1 MTNTLRCSWSVK
13 KGWRS
18 LSAGFNHY
26 LKGKFLFF
34 GPQWE
39 MLAHLAE
46 EEILHHGFPL
56 ATIPMKPR
64 GASYVLC
71 IFDVDRSRTGEL
83 RKRFEEDYEDGEI
96 VFRGWKYSDGITWK
110 GGNLTREQFLHAQ
123 EAARR
128 ARPAR
133 PSGDLQLGRRRGS
146 TSVPAPH
153 SFLPP
158 DEALFGPHPPEIA
171 LGLDPEPVF

>member
-56 ATIPMKPR
+56 ATIPMKPQ

-96 VFRGWKYSDGITWK
+96 VFRGWKSSKGVTWK
-110 GGNLTREQFLHAQ
+110 GCNLTQDQFIQAQ
-123 EAARR
+123 KAALR
-128 ARPAR
+128 ARP
-133 PSGDLQLGRRRGS
+133 SLGRTGGLEKGPSRRGRIL
-146 TSVPAPH
+146 APH
-153 SFLPP
+153 SYLDPSV
-158 DEALFGPHPPEIA
+158 ALFGESA
-171 LGLDPEPVF
+171 